1 MQASEFFEIVRV
13 PLKSSTKICCFPLL
27 LALHTLVTLFSFQ
40 GAKLRKLFRGE
51 AASEVFFAYFLVH
64 KKVSGGLERTRTS
77 DLTLIRRA
85 L

>member
-1 MQASEFFEIVRV
+1 MCPPAREI
-13 PLKSSTKICCFPLL
+13 LQGMKLEN
-27 LALHTLVTLFSFQ
+27 FS
-40 GAKLRKLFRGE
+40 RGE

>member
-1 MQASEFFEIVRV
+1 MLILILF
-13 PLKSSTKICCFPLL
+13 KIGITNFILYNV
-27 LALHTLVTLFSFQ
+27 AFAFVLFSFQ

>member
-1 MQASEFFEIVRV
+1 M
-13 PLKSSTKICCFPLL
+13 LL
-27 LALHTLVTLFSFQ
+27 LLSYCSVFKVQICKSF
-40 GAKLRKLFRGE
+40 FT
-51 AASEVFFAYFLVH
+51 AAVAANEVFFAYFLVH

>member
-1 MQASEFFEIVRV
+1 MFLNKVSFEQERV
-13 PLKSSTKICCFPLL
+13 SAGK
-27 LALHTLVTLFSFQ
+27 
-40 GAKLRKLFRGE
+40 
-51 AASEVFFAYFLVH
+51 VFFAYFLVH

>member
-1 MQASEFFEIVRV
+1 MLTVEKAVRREN
-13 PLKSSTKICCFPLL
+13 K
-27 LALHTLVTLFSFQ
+27 
-40 GAKLRKLFRGE
+40 
-51 AASEVFFAYFLVH
+51 VFFAYFLVH

>member
-1 MQASEFFEIVRV
+1 MQYENLSRIVAFAFV
-13 PLKSSTKICCFPLL
+13 I
-27 LALHTLVTLFSFQ
+27 VQFSRCNSQESFS
-40 GAKLRKLFRGE
+40 RGK
-51 AASEVFFAYFLVH
+51 AAIEVFFAYFLVH